1 MAGMIG
7 GDLAQMQ
14 QLNSQLKQAGE
25 EIRSLQ
31 STVGNGILGTQWTG
45 PAADRFRNAWNDQYK
60 KNLDQLQL
68 ALNDLAT
75 EVKQRRDALEAAS
88 A

>member
-1 MAGMIG
+1 MIG

-14 QLNSQLKQAGE
+14 QLTSQLKQAGE
-25 EIRSLQ
+25 QIRSLQ
-31 STVGNGILGTQWTG
+31 STVSNGILGTQWTG

-60 KNLDQLQL
+60 RNLDQLQT
-68 ALNDLAT
+68 ALNELAD
-75 EVKQRRDALEAAS
+75 EVRKRRDALEAAS